1 MAKKKKRQ
9 TLPLTLRLYRG
20 ATRALTPIVPL
31 VLSRR
36 AKRGKEN
43 PERMMERRGETQIER
58 PDGPVVWLHGA
69 SVGELASVFPLID
82 RLRSLDW
89 RILVTSGTTTSAN
102 LARERLPP
110 DVIHQFIPVDTPR
123 FMSQFLDYWQPS
135 LGLFV
140 ESDLWPNLIMA
151 TADRKIP
158 IIVVNGRLSE
168 RSFQRW
174 RALHNTARALMSR
187 IELCLAQSAMDANRF
202 SQLGAGNVQITGNLK
217 LDVPA
222 PPVNEK
228 NLNALRIAAAGR
240 PVIVGASTHDGEEIA
255 MIEAHRRLRQF
266 FPDLLT
272 VIAPRHAPRGRDI
285 YNLAERAGFVP
296 ALRSQR
302 QLPDKHTQIYIA
314 DTMGELGMLYRLS
327 SIVFMGGSLVEHGGQ
342 NPIEA
347 IKLGAAVVHGPHVW
361 NFAEIYAAL
370 DAAHGAEEVAD
381 PAKLAACMNHWLKNA
396 GARMSAAAAGQ
407 KTIER
412 LGGALDRT
420 VAQLEPYLMQLR
432 LESRADYA

>member
-1 MAKKKKRQ
+1 VAKKKKR
-9 TLPLTLRLYRG
+9 LPLPMTLRIYRG
-20 ATRALTPIVPL
+20 ATRALTPFMPL
-31 VLSRR
+31 LLSHR
-36 AKRGKEN
+36 ARRGKESS
-43 PERMMERRGETQIER
+43 ERMVERRGITTVER
-58 PDGPVVWLHGA
+58 PHGPIVWLHGA
-69 SVGELASVFPLID
+69 SVGELASIFPLIE

-89 RILVTSGTTTSAN
+89 RILVTSGTTTSAA

-110 DVIHQFIPVDTPR
+110 DVIHQFIPIDTPR
-123 FMSQFLDYWQPS
+123 FMAQFLDYWQPS
-135 LGLFV
+135 LALFV

-151 TADRKIP
+151 SAERKIP
-158 IIVVNGRLSE
+158 IIIVNGRLSE

-174 RALHNTARALMSR
+174 RALHGTARALMAR
-187 IELCLAQSAMDANRF
+187 IELCLAQSSVDANRF
-202 SQLGAGNVQITGNLK
+202 SQLGARQVQITGNLK

-228 NLNALRIAAAGR
+228 NLNAMRIAAAGR
-240 PVIVGASTHDGEEIA
+240 PVVVAASTHDGEDMA
-255 MIEAHRRLRQF
+255 MVEAHRRLRQF

-272 VIAPRHAPRGRDI
+272 VIAPRHVQRGRDI

-302 QLPDKHTQIYIA
+302 QLPDKHTQIYVA
-314 DTMGELGMLYRLS
+314 DTMGELGLLYRLS

-370 DAAHGAEEVAD
+370 DAARGAEEVDD
-381 PAKLAACMNHWLKNA
+381 PVKLAACLNHWLKNA
-396 GARMSAAAAGQ
+396 GVRMSVAASAQ

-420 VAQLEPYLMQLR
+420 VSQIEPYLMQLR
-432 LESRADYA
+432 LEHRADDA